1 MGPLPARGPSHGQA
15 LPPDAAKSLWRSQ
28 GRSELCSPKSA
39 WHYTLSLFLF
49 SHPSSLPLPS
59 QLIRS
64 WTLGD
69 VKAFHRTHYRPDN
82 AHLYIVGD
90 VDVGQA
96 EEMIRKYFGHL
107 EAGGREQEPPTL
119 KLQSRHFPPVTH
131 YFSGGKFDRF
141 ADASLPAELKTFG
154 RSPRTSEESV
164 SDKAD
169 GNAARD
175 LTPRIFQHENIQ
187 AFSFHLFAK
196 RPIEAVQTLADY
208 RRSVMKRIA
217 ILALQ
222 IRLNVLARDDPPF
235 TFIEFN
241 QLDSAREA
249 CAVCNLD
256 VLAEPEKWEKAVSLA
271 VREIRRLG
279 MYGLS
284 ESELN
289 RSEGRNA
296 PMGGGGGESLGTS
309 VWAIVRSKVLV
320 TRGYLLW
327 FLLPLFPSLCFP
339 PLFLGISPRCFVTRP
354 NTRLRANAFRTRIN

>member
-1 MGPLPARGPSHGQA
+1 M
-15 LPPDAAKSLWRSQ
+15 K
-28 GRSELCSPKSA
+28 
-39 WHYTLSLFLF
+39 T
-49 SHPSSLPLPS
+49 
-59 QLIRS
+59 
-64 WTLGD
+64 
-69 VKAFHRTHYRPDN
+69 FHRTHYRPDN

-107 EAGGREQEPPTL
+107 EPGGGREGGKEALTL

-131 YFSGGKFDRF
+131 YFSGGRFDRF
-141 ADASLPAELKTFG
+141 AEAALPAELKALGHPMKKEEEGAAAVAAVPAAAVATAAG
-154 RSPRTSEESV
+154 GLAAAPRS
-164 SDKAD
+164 
-169 GNAARD
+169 

-256 VLAEPEKWEKAVSLA
+256 VLAEPEKWEKAVALA

-279 MYGLS
+279 MFGLS

-289 RSEGRNA
+289 R
-296 PMGGGGGESLGTS
+296 
-309 VWAIVRSKVLV
+309 
-320 TRGYLLW
+320 
-327 FLLPLFPSLCFP
+327 
-339 PLFLGISPRCFVTRP
+339 
-354 NTRLRANAFRTRIN
+354 

>member
-1 MGPLPARGPSHGQA
+1 
-15 LPPDAAKSLWRSQ
+15 
-28 GRSELCSPKSA
+28 
-39 WHYTLSLFLF
+39 
-49 SHPSSLPLPS
+49 
-59 QLIRS
+59 
-64 WTLGD
+64 
-69 VKAFHRTHYRPDN
+69 
-82 AHLYIVGD
+82 LYIVGD

-107 EAGGREQEPPTL
+107 EPGGGREGGKEALTL

-131 YFSGGKFDRF
+131 FFSGGRFDRF
-141 ADASLPAELKTFG
+141 AEAALPAELKALGHPMKKEEEEAAAVAAVPAAAVATAAG
-154 RSPRTSEESV
+154 GLAAAPRS
-164 SDKAD
+164 
-169 GNAARD
+169 

-256 VLAEPEKWEKAVSLA
+256 VLAEPEKWEKAVALA

-279 MYGLS
+279 MFGLS
-284 ESELN
+284 ESEL
-289 RSEGRNA
+289 
-296 PMGGGGGESLGTS
+296 
-309 VWAIVRSKVLV
+309 
-320 TRGYLLW
+320 
-327 FLLPLFPSLCFP
+327 
-339 PLFLGISPRCFVTRP
+339 
-354 NTRLRANAFRTRIN
+354 FR

>member
-1 MGPLPARGPSHGQA
+1 
-15 LPPDAAKSLWRSQ
+15 
-28 GRSELCSPKSA
+28 
-39 WHYTLSLFLF
+39 
-49 SHPSSLPLPS
+49 
-59 QLIRS
+59 
-64 WTLGD
+64 
-69 VKAFHRTHYRPDN
+69 
-82 AHLYIVGD
+82 LYIVGD

-107 EAGGREQEPPTL
+107 EPGGGREGGKEALTL

-131 YFSGGKFDRF
+131 YFSGGRFDRF
-141 ADASLPAELKTFG
+141 AEAALPAELKALGHPMKKEEEGAAAVAAVPAAAVATAAG
-154 RSPRTSEESV
+154 GLAAAPRS
-164 SDKAD
+164 
-169 GNAARD
+169 

-256 VLAEPEKWEKAVSLA
+256 VLAEPEKWEKAVALA

-279 MYGLS
+279 MFGLS

-289 RSEGRNA
+289 R
-296 PMGGGGGESLGTS
+296 
-309 VWAIVRSKVLV
+309 
-320 TRGYLLW
+320 
-327 FLLPLFPSLCFP
+327 
-339 PLFLGISPRCFVTRP
+339 
-354 NTRLRANAFRTRIN
+354 

>member
-1 MGPLPARGPSHGQA
+1 M
-15 LPPDAAKSLWRSQ
+15 
-28 GRSELCSPKSA
+28 
-39 WHYTLSLFLF
+39 
-49 SHPSSLPLPS
+49 
-59 QLIRS
+59 
-64 WTLGD
+64 
-69 VKAFHRTHYRPDN
+69 
-82 AHLYIVGD
+82 
-90 VDVGQA
+90 
-96 EEMIRKYFGHL
+96 
-107 EAGGREQEPPTL
+107 

-154 RSPRTSEESV
+154 RSPRTSEDSV

-169 GNAARD
+169 GHAARD

-196 RPIEAVQTLADY
+196 RPIEAMQTLADY

-289 RSEGRNA
+289 RSEWRNA
-296 PMGGGGGESLGTS
+296 PKGGEKESRYLCVSNCPLEGSCYSRIFTLVSL
-309 VWAIVRSKVLV
+309 APLPFP
-320 TRGYLLW
+320 LL
-327 FLLPLFPSLCFP
+327 LH
-339 PLFLGISPRCFVTRP
+339 
-354 NTRLRANAFRTRIN
+354 